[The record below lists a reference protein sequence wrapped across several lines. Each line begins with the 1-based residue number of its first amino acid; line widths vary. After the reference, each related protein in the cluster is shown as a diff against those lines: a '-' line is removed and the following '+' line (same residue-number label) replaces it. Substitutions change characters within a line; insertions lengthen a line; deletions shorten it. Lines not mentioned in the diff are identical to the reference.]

1 MTISSGT
8 SNSWSNSSRI
18 YAWRAS
24 PLHHSP
30 VSVRQPHSPGVP
42 PPSLPAR
49 RQEIRNA
56 SLWLHLNLDTPHVCK
71 NSTGIPVAT
80 AYCSRV
86 GCSAFLCTDTSVR
99 DASPFMLF
107 DCLVG
112 PGGLAVREVHIGRRE
127 LPSRAPSIN
136 RTRGVSVPLRQARL
150 REVTRYLRWLVH
162 IPPRQSEARNDTG
175 RPKSNGVLVSQSE
188 TSTPVRLRDVR
199 CDGPS
204 GPCRLRWLL
213 RRGRPRQSN
222 RQPSRRATPAYYCRR
237 SAQPLA

>member
-30 VSVRQPHSPGVP
+30 VSVR
-42 PPSLPAR
+42 
-49 RQEIRNA
+49 
-56 SLWLHLNLDTPHVCK
+56 
-71 NSTGIPVAT
+71 STAFAWRT
-80 AYCSRV
+80 APLAACPKIGNTQCELVVTLKLGYLA
-86 GCSAFLCTDTSVR
+86 CSAFLCTDTSVR

-112 PGGLAVREVHIGRRE
+112 PGGLAVRKVHIGRRE
-127 LPSRAPSIN
+127 LPSRAPSVN

-162 IPPRQSEARNDTG
+162 IPPRQFEARNDTG
-175 RPKSNGVLVSQSE
+175 RPKSNGVLVSHSE
-188 TSTPVRLRDVR
+188 TSTPVRPRDVR

-213 RRGRPRQSN
+213 RRGRPRQSD
-222 RQPSRRATPAYYCRR
+222 RQPSHRATPPHYCRR